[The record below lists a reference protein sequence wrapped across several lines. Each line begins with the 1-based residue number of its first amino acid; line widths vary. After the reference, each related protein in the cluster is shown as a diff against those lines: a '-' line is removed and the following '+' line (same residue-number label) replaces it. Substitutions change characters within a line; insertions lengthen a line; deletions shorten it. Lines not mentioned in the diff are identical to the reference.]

1 MMKTNDIQALERFM
15 ADRWF
20 TPSDVVELVHLY
32 AKDKGLD
39 IEAILLAGKV
49 YAAATYTEQKE
60 TV

>member
-15 ADRWF
+15 ADQWF

-32 AKDKGLD
+32 AKAKGLD
-39 IEAILLAGKV
+39 IDAILLAGKI
-49 YAAATYTEQKE
+49 YSERKE

>member
-15 ADRWF
+15 AERWF

-32 AKDKGLD
+32 TKDKGLD

-49 YAAATYTEQKE
+49 YSERKE